1 MKLRKSGTAWRHANI
16 GRLLNNAVRRF
27 EGRVLELMSERGHGQ
42 TRIAHVSLTRN
53 LDVEGTRLTELA
65 RRASMSKQAMGE
77 LVERG
82 VRFAVDDFGTG
93 YSSLAR
99 LKELP
104 AQIVKLDRRFVSG
117 VGVDPSDFAVV
128 RAVVEMAHAMGLVCV
143 AEGVETAAQ
152 FQVLRDLGVD
162 AYQGWLFSRALP
174 APDLRALLH
183 RGPLL
188 S

>member
-1 MKLRKSGTAWRHANI
+1 
-16 GRLLNNAVRRF
+16 
-27 EGRVLELMSERGHGQ
+27 
-42 TRIAHVSLTRN
+42 
-53 LDVEGTRLTELA
+53 
-65 RRASMSKQAMGE
+65 
-77 LVERG
+77 
-82 VRFAVDDFGTG
+82 
-93 YSSLAR
+93 
-99 LKELP
+99 
-104 AQIVKLDRRFVSG
+104 
-117 VGVDPSDFAVV
+117 VV

-188 S
+188 P